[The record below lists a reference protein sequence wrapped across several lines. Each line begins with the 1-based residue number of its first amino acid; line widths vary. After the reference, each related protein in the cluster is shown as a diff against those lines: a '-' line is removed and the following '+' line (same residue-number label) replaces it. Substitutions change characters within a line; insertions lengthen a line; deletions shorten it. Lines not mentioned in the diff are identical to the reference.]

1 MKADEIVKLFWDR
14 DEKAIDEAKKRY
26 GTYCLYIADN
36 IVSNEQDAEEYI
48 EERLLEVKEI
58 LDDIADQTGI
68 VYLCISGNAAEM
80 FGRFGNVLNEML
92 ISIMKVIPDRVEMAN
107 SARDI
112 AYKANKESE
121 KESEHGDLFSNEN
134 RKNDEVC
141 DILKT
146 LAEAVEYKHGVLKEE
161 DTDELGKALKRAN
174 DFLKKRNGDDDA
186 VHGEG

>member
-1 MKADEIVKLFWDR
+1 MQIGRMKN
-14 DEKAIDEAKKRY
+14 EK
-26 GTYCLYIADN
+26 
-36 IVSNEQDAEEYI
+36 DAEEYI

-107 SARDI
+107 RAMEI
-112 AYKANKESE
+112 AYKANEEAE
-121 KESEHGDLFSNEN
+121 KEYDQGDLFSNEN
-134 RKNDEVC
+134 RKDKEVC

-146 LAEAVEYKHGVLKEE
+146 LAKAVEYKHGVLKEE

-174 DFLKKRNGDDDA
+174 DFLKKSNGDDDV